1 MKENILESNEN
12 KCKIVKVTSI
22 SLSIIVFVDL
32 LMCLFIMAE
41 PNSIRISVERLLFM
55 FLWSFILI
63 LFNYKY
69 IKNANLSSSSKDK
82 NKIYKM
88 LIYNLVIMILATF
101 SSIIFAVIS
110 KEFIYLGNVINVL
123 SLTKGISIEIVMS
136 VLLLSIMII
145 LYICLLVI
153 YFKFLSATLKKCK
166 S

>member
-41 PNSIRISVERLLFM
+41 PNSIRSSVERLLFM

-145 LYICLLVI
+145 
-153 YFKFLSATLKKCK
+153 
-166 S
+166 

>member
-41 PNSIRISVERLLFM
+41 PNSIRSSVERLLFM

-145 LYICLLVI
+145 LYIC
-153 YFKFLSATLKKCK
+153 
-166 S
+166 